1 MTEKEK
7 MLAGKWYLAAD
18 PELLSERMNARKL
31 LKQLNDS
38 EPEDID
44 LRVGIVKNLLGKS
57 GKNVW
62 IEPPF
67 FCDYGYNI
75 EVGDDCFINFN
86 CVFLDVTPIK
96 MGDRVLIAPNVQF
109 YAATHPTAAKERGE
123 MWEFGKPITVGSDVW
138 IGGSSVICPGVTIG
152 DRSIIAAG
160 SVVTKDVP
168 PGVIVGGNP
177 AKFIK
182 EVPTEDQNS

>member
-7 MLAGKWYLAAD
+7 MLAGEMYLAAD
-18 PELLSERMNARKL
+18 PELIADRMRARKL
-31 LKQLNDS
+31 LKEFNDS
-38 EPEDID
+38 EPEDVNKRIE
-44 LRVGIVKNLLGKS
+44 LVKKLLGKS

-67 FCDYGYNI
+67 FCDYGFNI
-75 EVGDDCFINFN
+75 EAGDDCFINFN

-96 MGDRVLIAPNVQF
+96 LGDRVLIAPNVQM
-109 YAATHPTAAKERGE
+109 YAATHPTEAKPRGE
-123 MWEFGKPITVGSDVW
+123 LWEFGKPITIGSDVW
-138 IGGSSVICPGVTIG
+138 VGGSSVICPGVTIG

-177 AKFIK
+177 AKYIK
-182 EVPTEDQNS
+182 DVPASE

>member
-7 MLAGKWYLAAD
+7 MLAGEMYLAAD
-18 PELLSERMNARKL
+18 PELIADRMRARKL
-31 LKQLNDS
+31 LKEFNDS
-38 EPEDID
+38 EPEEVRKRIE
-44 LRVGIVKNLLGKS
+44 LVNKLLGKS

-67 FCDYGYNI
+67 FCDYGFNI
-75 EVGDDCFINFN
+75 EAGDDCFINFN

-96 MGDRVLIAPNVQF
+96 LGNRVLIAPNVQM
-109 YAATHPTAAKERGE
+109 YAATHPTEAKPRGE
-123 MWEFGKPITVGSDVW
+123 LWEFGKPITIGSDVW
-138 IGGSSVICPGVTIG
+138 VGGSSVICPGVTIG

-177 AKFIK
+177 AKYIK
-182 EVPTEDQNS
+182 DVPASE

>member
-7 MLAGKWYLAAD
+7 MLAGEMYLAAD
-18 PELLSERMNARKL
+18 PELIADRMRARKL
-31 LKQLNDS
+31 LKELNDS
-38 EPEDID
+38 EPEDLSKRIE
-44 LRVGIVKNLLGKS
+44 LINRLLGKS

-67 FCDYGYNI
+67 FCDYGFNI
-75 EVGDDCFINFN
+75 EAGDDCFINFN

-96 MGDRVLIAPNVQF
+96 LGNRVLIAPNVQM
-109 YAATHPTAAKERGE
+109 YAATHPTEAKPRGE
-123 MWEFGKPITVGSDVW
+123 LWEFGKPITIGSDVW
-138 IGGSSVICPGVTIG
+138 VGGSSVICPGVTIG

-177 AKFIK
+177 AKYIK
-182 EVPTEDQNS
+182 DVPASE

>member
-7 MLAGKWYLAAD
+7 MLAGEWYLAAD
-18 PELLSERMNARKL
+18 PELIGDRMHARKL
-31 LKQLNDS
+31 LKKLNDS
-38 EPEDID
+38 APEDPE
-44 LRVGIVKNLLGKS
+44 LRVQLVRELLGKA
-57 GKNVW
+57 GKNIW

-75 EVGDDCFINFN
+75 EVGDDCYFNFN
-86 CVFLDVTPIK
+86 CVVLDVTPVK
-96 MGDRVLIAPNVQF
+96 MGDRVLVAPHVQF
-109 YAATHPTAAKERGE
+109 YAATHPTQAKARGE
-123 MWEFGKPITVGSDVW
+123 LWEFGKPITIGSDVW
-138 IGGSSVICPGVTIG
+138 IGGGSIICPGVTIG
-152 DRSIIAAG
+152 DNSIVAAG

-182 EVPTEDQNS
+182 EVPPSNE

>member
-7 MLAGKWYLAAD
+7 MLAGEMYLAAD
-18 PELLSERMNARKL
+18 PELIADRMRARKL
-31 LKQLNDS
+31 LKELNDS
-38 EPEDID
+38 EPEDVSKRIE
-44 LRVGIVKNLLGKS
+44 LVNKLLGKS

-67 FCDYGYNI
+67 FCDYGFNI
-75 EVGDDCFINFN
+75 EAGDDCFINFN
-86 CVFLDVTPIK
+86 CVFLDVTPIRL
-96 MGDRVLIAPNVQF
+96 GDRVLIAPNVQM
-109 YAATHPTAAKERGE
+109 YAATHPTEAKPRGE
-123 MWEFGKPITVGSDVW
+123 LWEFGKPITIGSDVW
-138 IGGSSVICPGVTIG
+138 VGGSSVICPGVRIG

-177 AKFIK
+177 AKYIK
-182 EVPTEDQNS
+182 DVPASE

>member
-7 MLAGKWYLAAD
+7 MLAGEWYLASD
-18 PELLSERMNARKL
+18 PELVSERMHARKL
-31 LKQLNDS
+31 LKKLNDS
-38 EPEDID
+38 EPEDSEY
-44 LRVGIVKNLLGKS
+44 RVEIVRELLGKA
-57 GKNVW
+57 GKNIW

-67 FCDYGYNI
+67 FCDYGKNI
-75 EVGDDCFINFN
+75 EVGDDCYFNFN
-86 CVFLDVTPIK
+86 CVVLDVTPVKI
-96 MGDRVLIAPNVQF
+96 GDRVLIAPNVQF
-109 YAATHPTAAKERGE
+109 YAATHPTDAKSRGE
-123 MWEFGKPITVGSDVW
+123 LWEFGKPITIGSDVW

-168 PGVIVGGNP
+168 ADVIVGGNP

-182 EVPTEDQNS
+182 NVPPSE

>member
-7 MLAGKWYLAAD
+7 MLAGEWYLAAD
-18 PELLSERMNARKL
+18 PELIGDRMHARKL
-31 LKQLNDS
+31 LKKLNDS
-38 EPEDID
+38 APEDSE
-44 LRVGIVKNLLGKS
+44 LRVQLVRELLGKA

-75 EVGDDCFINFN
+75 EVGDDCYFNFN
-86 CVFLDVTPIK
+86 CVVLDVTPVK
-96 MGDRVLIAPNVQF
+96 MGDRVLVAPHVQF
-109 YAATHPTAAKERGE
+109 YAATHPTQAKARGE
-123 MWEFGKPITVGSDVW
+123 LWEFGKPITIGSDVW
-138 IGGSSVICPGVTIG
+138 IGGGSIICPGVTIG
-152 DRSIIAAG
+152 DNSIVAAG

-168 PGVIVGGNP
+168 PGVIFGGNP

-182 EVPTEDQNS
+182 EVPSSNE

>member
-7 MLAGKWYLAAD
+7 MLAGEMYLAAD
-18 PELLSERMNARKL
+18 PELIADRMRARKL
-31 LKQLNDS
+31 LKELNDS
-38 EPEDID
+38 EPEDVSKRIE
-44 LRVGIVKNLLGKS
+44 LINRLLGKS

-67 FCDYGYNI
+67 FCDYGFNI
-75 EVGDDCFINFN
+75 EAGDDCFINFN

-96 MGDRVLIAPNVQF
+96 LGDRVLIAPNVQM
-109 YAATHPTAAKERGE
+109 YAATHPTEAKPRGE
-123 MWEFGKPITVGSDVW
+123 LWEFGKPITIGSDVW
-138 IGGSSVICPGVTIG
+138 VGGSSVICPGVTIG

-177 AKFIK
+177 AKYIK
-182 EVPTEDQNS
+182 DVPASE

>member
-7 MLAGKWYLAAD
+7 MLAGEWYLAAD
-18 PELLSERMNARKL
+18 KQLSAERMHARKL
-31 LKQLNDS
+31 LKKLNDS
-38 EPEDID
+38 EPEDIEF
-44 LRVGIVKNLLGKS
+44 RVGIVRQLLGKA

-75 EVGDDCFINFN
+75 EVGDDCFFNFN
-86 CVFLDVTPIK
+86 CVVLDVTPVK
-96 MGDRVLIAPNVQF
+96 LGNRVLIAPNVQF
-109 YAATHPTAAKERGE
+109 YAATHPTESKARGE
-123 MWEFGKPITVGSDVW
+123 LWEFGKPITIGSDVW

-160 SVVTKDVP
+160 AVVTKDVP
-168 PGVIVGGNP
+168 AGVIVGGNP
-177 AKFIK
+177 AKIIK
-182 EVPTEDQNS
+182 EVPPSN

>member
-18 PELLSERMNARKL
+18 PQLAAERMHARKL
-31 LKQLNDS
+31 LKKLNDS
-38 EPEDID
+38 DPEDIE
-44 LRVGIVKNLLGKS
+44 LKNRIVKQLLGKS

-75 EVGDDCFINFN
+75 EVGDDCFFNFN
-86 CVFLDVTPIK
+86 CVVLDVTPVK
-96 MGDRVLIAPNVQF
+96 LGDRVLVAPNVQF
-109 YAATHPTAAKERGE
+109 YAATHPTESKARAEL
-123 MWEFGKPITVGSDVW
+123 WEFGKPITIGSDVW

-168 PGVIVGGNP
+168 SGVIVGGNP
-177 AKFIK
+177 AKIIK
-182 EVPTEDQNS
+182 EVPSPE

>member
-7 MLAGKWYLAAD
+7 MLAGEWYLAAD
-18 PELLSERMNARKL
+18 PTLSQERMHARKL
-31 LKQLNDS
+31 LKKLNDS
-38 EPEDID
+38 APEETE
-44 LRVGIVKNLLGKS
+44 LRLQVVRELLGKA

-75 EVGDDCFINFN
+75 EVGDDCFFNFN
-86 CVFLDVTPIK
+86 CVVLDVTPVKI
-96 MGDRVLIAPNVQF
+96 GDRVLIAPNVQF
-109 YAATHPTAAKERGE
+109 YAATHPTEPKARGE
-123 MWEFGKPITVGSDVW
+123 LWEFGKPITIGSDVW
-138 IGGSSVICPGVTIG
+138 IGGGSIICPGVTIG
-152 DRSIIAAG
+152 DKSIVAAG

-168 PGVIVGGNP
+168 SGVIVGGNP

-182 EVPTEDQNS
+182 DVPTSE

>member
-7 MLAGKWYLAAD
+7 MLAGEWYLAAD
-18 PELLSERMNARKL
+18 PELVRERMHARKL
-31 LKQLNDS
+31 LKKLNDS
-38 EPEDID
+38 APEDPEF
-44 LRVGIVKNLLGKS
+44 RVQLVRELLGKA
-57 GKNVW
+57 GKNIW

-75 EVGDDCFINFN
+75 EVGDDCFFNFN
-86 CVFLDVTPIK
+86 CIVLDVTPVK

-109 YAATHPTAAKERGE
+109 YAATHPTEAKTRGE
-123 MWEFGKPITVGSDVW
+123 LWEFGKPITIGSDVW
-138 IGGSSVICPGVTIG
+138 IGGGSIICPGVTIG
-152 DRSIIAAG
+152 DKSIVAAG

-182 EVPTEDQNS
+182 EVPPSN